1 MHRGRHGNRNVCG
14 KIMELSKPYKGK
26 RKRKI
31 KKMPFTVKGYILY
44 YAFFW
49 VVIISIYLA
58 YY

>member
-1 MHRGRHGNRNVCG
+1 
-14 KIMELSKPYKGK
+14 MEISKPYKGK
-26 RKRKI
+26 AKRRL
-31 KKMPFTVKGYILY
+31 KKMPFTPKGYLLY